1 MMDKNKL
8 LAPNFKMTPRP
19 PPSPTP
25 GGTEEAA
32 LVNNTVDDTQKNTK
46 GWTELKISGS
56 IYMEIFSLFT
66 TASVFLGGG
75 SSFLKKVVS
84 QHSSESS
91 SSEGANEKAITIVKS
106 SLEPTRGILR
116 DKSPQRLQGGGSFG
130 KIQSL
135 YFKP

>member
-32 LVNNTVDDTQKNTK
+32 LVNNTVDDTQRNTK

-56 IYMEIFSLFT
+56 IHQQFFIFLLLP
-66 TASVFLGGG
+66 VF
-75 SSFLKKVVS
+75 F
-84 QHSSESS
+84 
-91 SSEGANEKAITIVKS
+91 
-106 SLEPTRGILR
+106 
-116 DKSPQRLQGGGSFG
+116 
-130 KIQSL
+130 
-135 YFKP
+135 

>member
-32 LVNNTVDDTQKNTK
+32 LVNNTVDDTQRNTK
-46 GWTELKISGS
+46 GWTALTISGN
-56 IYMEIFSLFT
+56 INAPDFFHFI
-66 TASVFLGGG
+66 TACVIVGGG

-84 QHSSESS
+84 QQSTESS
-91 SSEGANEKAITIVKS
+91 SSEGADEKAVTIVKS

-130 KIQSL
+130 KNNL
-135 YFKP
+135 FYLT

>member
-56 IYMEIFSLFT
+56 IKMDNFSLFLLPP
-66 TASVFLGGG
+66 VF
-75 SSFLKKVVS
+75 F
-84 QHSSESS
+84 
-91 SSEGANEKAITIVKS
+91 
-106 SLEPTRGILR
+106 
-116 DKSPQRLQGGGSFG
+116 
-130 KIQSL
+130 
-135 YFKP
+135 